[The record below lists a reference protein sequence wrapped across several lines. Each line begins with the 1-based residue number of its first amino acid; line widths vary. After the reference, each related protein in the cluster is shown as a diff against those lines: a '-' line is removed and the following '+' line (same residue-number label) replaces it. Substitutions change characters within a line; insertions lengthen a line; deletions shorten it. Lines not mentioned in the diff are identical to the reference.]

1 MFSRAPS
8 VSSWAHTS
16 LARSFTYAFQKV
28 AFSILTRTLS
38 SLSKYVC
45 RRRGTERFCYSS
57 TLVYISSGF
66 VPDGCNKVHVTSRL
80 ISCVSCCLFALFFFF
95 LVVFFVFG
103 LSNTHNPFIA
113 WSFRV
118 SKIPLRPGF
127 ALAINSNSIRKN
139 DNIVV

>member
-8 VSSWAHTS
+8 VVVVGTRPLS
-16 LARSFTYAFQKV
+16 LGRLHMRFKKV

-66 VPDGCNKVHVTSRL
+66 VPDVCNKVHVTSR
-80 ISCVSCCLFALFFFF
+80 S
-95 LVVFFVFG
+95 
-103 LSNTHNPFIA
+103 
-113 WSFRV
+113 
-118 SKIPLRPGF
+118 
-127 ALAINSNSIRKN
+127 
-139 DNIVV
+139 